1 MSESLYQQAI
11 KSLAEAAHGAGR
23 LEGADASVRL
33 DNPLCGDR
41 ITLHLKMADGR
52 ISALAHE
59 TRGCLL
65 CRAAASAIGLRAPG
79 LGPAEVAAAT
89 ASAVAQVTEAAAPPP
104 AWPELEAF
112 RPVRGHPSRRGCV
125 SLPFQALDQ
134 ALRNLG
140 GPP

>member
-1 MSESLYQQAI
+1 MSGNLYQQAI

-23 LEGADASVRL
+23 LEAADATVRL

-41 ITLHLKMADGR
+41 VTLHLKMADGR

-59 TRGCLL
+59 TKGCLL

-79 LGPAEVAAAT
+79 LGPAEVAAA
-89 ASAVAQVTEAAAPPP
+89 AAAAVAQVTEPAAPPP
-104 AWPELEAF
+104 PWPELEVF
-112 RPVRGHPSRRGCV
+112 RPVQAHPSRRGCV

-134 ALRNLG
+134 ALKRLG
-140 GPP
+140 NPS